1 MSMPAA
7 ASRAEAVTMQVS
19 RLQTPLGPM
28 LAATTDQGLCL
39 LEFIDEAKGEAR
51 LEQVR
56 IAIGAVIVPGKSP
69 IAETLARELAAY
81 FAGRGRSFSIPL
93 HLYGT
98 DFQKQVW
105 QGLQTIPYG
114 QTRSYREQAVAIGR
128 PRAVRAVAQANR
140 ANRIAIVIPCH
151 RVIGAD
157 GHLVGYS
164 AGLWR
169 KQRLLELEQGRWLG

>member
-1 MSMPAA
+1 MPAA
-7 ASRAEAVTMQVS
+7 VSRVEAVNMHVS
-19 RLQTPLGPM
+19 RLETPIGPM

-39 LEFIDEAKGEAR
+39 LEFVDETRGDAR
-51 LEQVR
+51 LEQMR
-56 IAIGAVIVPGKSP
+56 AALGAVVVPGKSP

-93 HLYGT
+93 HLCGT
-98 DFQKQVW
+98 DFQTQVW
-105 QGLQTIPYG
+105 QGLQAIPYG

-169 KQRLLELEQGRWLG
+169 KQRLLELEQGRPFG